1 MDTHIT
7 PVPENMARKDLLT
20 EIRFEALVTAYDV
33 ALPVKERGVRFFFPP
48 PPKKYPPQWFKLQ
61 FMLTLETIKYESPE
75 IIGRMI
81 KDAFFK
87 LEQEINRYQDSKQ

>member
-33 ALPVKERGVRFFFPP
+33 ALPVKERSMMGFFPL

-61 FMLTLETIKYESPE
+61 FMLTLEMIKYESPVT
-75 IIGRMI
+75 IGNMI
-81 KDAFFK
+81 KDALYK
-87 LEQEINRYQDSKQ
+87 LEQEINKYEDSKL